1 MKNLGM
7 ILMLLAMGVF
17 MVGCADSSPPAD
29 LPSVDMPA
37 DDGAMD
43 AGDDAGEDAGEAAGE
58 AAEEAVD
65 DADAASGDDG

>member
-43 AGDDAGEDAGEAAGE
+43 AGDDAGEAAGDDAGE

>member
-29 LPSVDMPA
+29 LPAVDMPA

-43 AGDDAGEDAGEAAGE
+43 AADDAADDAGE

-65 DADAASGDDG
+65 DADAAAGDDG